1 MTLRI
6 GQAAPDFEVMNQ
18 HGEKVSLAAFKG
30 LRNVVI
36 MFYPFAFSG
45 KCTGELCALR
55 DDLSSFQNDEVQLLA
70 ISCDHMFSQR
80 AFAEEEGF
88 KFPLLGDFWPHGAIA
103 KAYGV
108 FDEVHGCAV
117 RGSFLIDKQGILR
130 WQVNNG
136 RDARNIEDYK
146 SAIAAL

>member
-1 MTLRI
+1 MTLTI

-18 HGEKVSLAAFKG
+18 NGEKVSLASFKG
-30 LRNVVI
+30 LKNVVI
-36 MFYPFAFSG
+36 MFYPFSFSG

-55 DDLSSFQNDEVQLLA
+55 DDLSSFQNEGVQLLT
-70 ISCDHMFSQR
+70 ISCDHMFAQR
-80 AFAEEEGF
+80 AFAEEEGY
-88 KFPLLGDFWPHGAIA
+88 KFPVLSDFWPHGAVA
-103 KAYGV
+103 KTYGV
-108 FDEVHGCAV
+108 FDEVNGCAV

-146 SAIAAL
+146 AAIAAL

>member
-1 MTLRI
+1 MTLTI
-6 GQAAPDFEVMNQ
+6 GQAAPDFEIMNQ
-18 HGEKVSLAAFKG
+18 HGEKVSLAEFKG
-30 LRNVVI
+30 LKNVVI

-80 AFAEEEGF
+80 AFAEEEGY
-88 KFPLLGDFWPHGAIA
+88 KFPLLTDFWPHGAVA

-117 RGSFLIDKQGILR
+117 RGSFLIDLQGILR
-130 WQVNNG
+130 WQVNSG
-136 RDARNIEDYK
+136 RDVRNIEDYRA
-146 SAIAAL
+146 AIAAL